1 MGSATVPVAPVGV
14 SPTESNCYI
23 AGPVVNSLGT
33 KLMFGADKPVPPP
46 VGQASPPA
54 GADGF
59 KPRVRSGKHAA
70 PCFGSRREMLQRMC
84 TGFGVVGLAGLL
96 GPEALAAASA
106 ERRPHFA
113 PRAKRVIFLFLN
125 GGPSHVDTF
134 DPKPALKAYAG
145 QQPAGGLYPQHK
157 RSGLTPSPSQLHPS
171 CHTPLALTATLPHPA
186 P

>member
-59 KPRVRSGKHAA
+59 QPRARFGEDAT
-70 PCFGSRREMLQRMC
+70 PCLWSRRAMLQRMC
-84 TGFGVVGLAGLL
+84 TRFCVAGLAWLL
-96 GPEALAAASA
+96 GTTALASADA
-106 ERRPHFA
+106 ER
-113 PRAKRVIFLFLN
+113 
-125 GGPSHVDTF
+125 
-134 DPKPALKAYAG
+134 
-145 QQPAGGLYPQHK
+145 
-157 RSGLTPSPSQLHPS
+157 
-171 CHTPLALTATLPHPA
+171 
-186 P
+186 